1 MRNRMHNSSNSDKQ
15 QNSSD
20 PQGNKYHPSQ
30 THLKFCSLG
39 NINGNG
45 ACLKELHKF
54 YLLILFSAI
63 ILHVDPHL

>member
-30 THLKFCSLG
+30 TYLKFCLLG
-39 NINGNG
+39 NINGNR
-45 ACLKELHKF
+45 ACIKELDKF

-63 ILHVDPHL
+63 TLHVDPHL